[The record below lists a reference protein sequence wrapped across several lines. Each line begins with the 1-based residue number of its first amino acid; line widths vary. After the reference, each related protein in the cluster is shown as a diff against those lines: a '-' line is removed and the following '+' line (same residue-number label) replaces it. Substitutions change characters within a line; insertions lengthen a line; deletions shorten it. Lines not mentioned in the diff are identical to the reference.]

1 MPAKQT
7 PNRTTKNV
15 PRGTKTE
22 QKKPVRTK
30 SSVPRGTKTERKT
43 EHKIEHNSEHLNNVP
58 HGTETEHKTEQKK
71 SVKTKSSVPRGTK
84 TEHIAEHTT
93 EHNSSM
99 KPFDFSQ
106 LVKATDEA
114 VTAPEN
120 QVILPQRLM
129 RRLQSF
135 ARYAC
140 EKAALENTRLNRR
153 SAIVAVIEEAVKN
166 HLKMIPAFLKY
177 EQTKPPTTVRRKRV

>member
-7 PNRTTKNV
+7 PNQTTKSV
-15 PRGTKTE
+15 TRGTKTE
-22 QKKPVRTK
+22 QKKPVRTE
-30 SSVPRGTKTERKT
+30 SSVPRGTETER
-43 EHKIEHNSEHLNNVP
+43 
-58 HGTETEHKTEQKK
+58 KTEQKK
-71 SVKTKSSVPRGTK
+71 SVKPKSNVPRGTK

-93 EHNSSM
+93 EHDSSV
-99 KPFDFSQ
+99 KPFDFSKV
-106 LVKATDEA
+106 VKATDEA

-140 EKAALENTRLNRR
+140 EKAALEDTRLNRR

-166 HLKMIPAFLKY
+166 HLKMIPEFLKY
-177 EQTKPPTTVRRKRV
+177 EQTKQPTTARRKRV